1 MRLLT
6 GCCREQMVERA
17 NKKLGLERAMNADRG
32 NDGLR
37 EGSTRAGP
45 TQDRGEID
53 AMLKRGAH
61 DIFMEDDSAFQKFN
75 QADIDEILESSS
87 TKISYG
93 QADEASGSV
102 FSKAAFIADENE
114 VNMDDPEFWTK
125 ILPEVRS
132 VLARFP

>member
-1 MRLLT
+1 MAGVRV
-6 GCCREQMVERA
+6 R
-17 NKKLGLERAMNADRG
+17 LGLGLGSANPSPNPSPSPSPNPNPDPNPDQAD
-32 NDGLR
+32 
-37 EGSTRAGP
+37 
-45 TQDRGEID
+45 D
-53 AMLKRGAH
+53 A
-61 DIFMEDDSAFQKFN
+61 AFQKFN